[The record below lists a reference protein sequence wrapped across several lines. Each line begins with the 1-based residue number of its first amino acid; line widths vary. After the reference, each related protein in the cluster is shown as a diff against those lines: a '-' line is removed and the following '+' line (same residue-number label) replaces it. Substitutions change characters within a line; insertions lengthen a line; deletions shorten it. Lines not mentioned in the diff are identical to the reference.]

1 MSTPAEILVNLF
13 NFIKKEGKGDLN
25 PDEYQLAFRDGPG
38 LSLSLVIKHLD
49 SKKER
54 ELGSIGLKI
63 SDLLN

>member
-13 NFIKKEGKGDLN
+13 SFIKNEGKSDLN
-25 PDEYQLAFRDGPG
+25 PDEYQLAFRNGPG

-54 ELGSIGLKI
+54 ELGTIGLK
-63 SDLLN
+63 LGLF